1 MPRPTVMRVVSLVA
15 AIVCSLPA
23 PPSAAASRAA
33 SDEPG
38 ACRIVPP
45 EAVLAL
51 SPVTDGG
58 GKASG
63 PPGLIALEIGNQSP
77 TVGTVELTATVFT
90 EHGLHSIPVESK
102 LELAPGASAEVSIPF
117 DSLDLPPATLKAPG
131 LLTFTGEIVFPDG
144 RHRRL
149 DNPLVLELARNGGE
163 WSVRPVGSSTGTLE
177 SPAAA
182 VVTWRAEDGG
192 WRSPLDG
199 PPDPRAMA
207 RGVQPVEKKQA
218 PMYPLKFC
226 VRVVS
231 TYVDAG
237 VGEDFWTSPNPTAR
251 AARGHHAYVWR
262 DSTLTSPIF
271 DGWLGDGFGADDPG
285 LACTT
290 EMSGYFDDAH
300 QYFIRVDS
308 RARVQD
314 NYIYASDVADNL
326 IKTHTV
332 SAGNRTFGT
341 FTVDVSPTDEE
352 FDVSM
357 AGAYAIY
364 RHAGGMTLRT
374 YNFKT
379 NYSGS
384 NHFSRSEDR
393 IYITATTVHKKFILI
408 HEAGHAMG
416 DFGTGNNNF
425 KLVDLDCEDFDGSPF
440 GCPAAGGSHSM
451 GSKEFSKCGLG
462 EGWAHFYAA
471 DVFNDHDETDCW
483 FHYYKNEFG
492 DDSTPTVSCEAANG
506 DFVLRIM
513 ESNCDPPYG
522 GYGSELD
529 WLRALWDLH
538 TDATDSPGFTEI
550 LQWMDAASS
559 WGRLDAY
566 DQIDREADIIGGRFD
581 SIWDTVKSWNGI
593 DWPIGII
600 FSDGFESGDT
610 SLWSTP

>member
-1 MPRPTVMRVVSLVA
+1 LCCLLALPCA
-15 AIVCSLPA
+15 ATIHTDSE
-23 PPSAAASRAA
+23 
-33 SDEPG
+33 EPG
-38 ACRIVPP
+38 VCRIVPP
-45 EAVLAL
+45 EPVLTL
-51 SPVTDGG
+51 SPVADAR
-58 GKASG
+58 GKVSG
-63 PPGLIALEIGNQSP
+63 PKVSVSLEVGNRSQ
-77 TVGTVELTATVFT
+77 TVGAVRLTATVFT
-90 EHGLHSIPVESK
+90 EHGLHTIPIDSD
-102 LELAPGASAEVSIPF
+102 LELAPGASAAVSVPL
-117 DSLDLPPATLKAPG
+117 DRLDLPDASLNAPG

-149 DNPLVLELARNGGE
+149 DQPLVMELAREGSE
-163 WSVRPVGSSTGTLE
+163 WSIGPARSSLGTPNA
-177 SPAAA
+177 PAAA
-182 VVTWRAEDGG
+182 VVTRKADDGSWRP
-192 WRSPLDG
+192 PLDG
-199 PPDPRAMA
+199 PPDPQER
-207 RGVQPVEKKQA
+207 VPDVPPTEEKQA

-251 AARGHHAYVWR
+251 SARGHYAYVWR

-300 QYFIRVDS
+300 QYFIRIDS

-314 NYIYASDVADNL
+314 NFVYASDVADNL

-332 SAGNRTFGT
+332 SAGSRTFGT

-393 IYITATTVHKKFILI
+393 IYITGTTVHKKFILI
-408 HEAGHAMG
+408 HEAGHAIG

-425 KLVDLDCEDFDGSPF
+425 KLVDLDCEDYDGTPS

-492 DDSTPTVSCEAANG
+492 DDSTPTVSCEGANG

-522 GYGSELD
+522 GYGAELD
-529 WLRALWDLH
+529 WMRALWDLH

-566 DQIDREADIIGGRFD
+566 DQIDREADVIGGRFD
-581 SIWDTVKSWNGI
+581 TIWDTAKTRNGI

-610 SLWSTP
+610 SLWSAP